1 MATNQPVE
9 LGIRGV
15 EDAVEI
21 GRGGFAVV
29 YRAFQPAFERFVAVK
44 VLDISAVDA
53 AAQGSFQRECR
64 AIGKLSGRP
73 NILTVH
79 EAGLTE
85 TGRPYLVMALAKES
99 LEDSL
104 DRRGSIP
111 VPEVV
116 EIGLKVGGALE
127 FAHRAGILHRD
138 VKPANILISEDG
150 EPQLADFGIA
160 RVASATLLS
169 GSGLAFTPTHA
180 PPEAVEGKPPT
191 AAADVYSL
199 ASTLFNLIAGHAA
212 FVEDPDDSLFVVLAR
227 VGTAPVPDLRP
238 RGVPDPLCRV
248 IENGMA
254 KDPGERPPSAAAF
267 TAALEAARQPAGVGA
282 GLGAGDDSPPTSQS
296 AGAATTV
303 AADVPSNLPGDVTS
317 LVGRQTEIEQVHR
330 DLDAARVVTLT
341 GPGGSGKTRL
351 AIAAAREL
359 RDQFPHGVWFVDLST
374 VEDVAL
380 VEPAIGAVVD
390 VRESPERTVA
400 ETLRDHLRDRKMLL
414 LLDNLEQL
422 LPAVADLVAGLV
434 RSAPH
439 VRVLVTSRELLRIAG
454 ERSHPVPPLDLDEG
468 VALFVDR
475 ARAHRA
481 DLALTEESLAA
492 VRAIAERLDGLP
504 LALELAAARVRMLT
518 PRMILERLGR
528 SLDLGGGARDL
539 PERQRT
545 LRGAVAWSY
554 ELLPEPERR
563 LFARLGVF
571 AGGWTFDSALVVA
584 DPDSDLGIDLMEGI
598 ESLADKSLVRIE
610 PPVDGGPAAEDGPR
624 FGMHPLLR
632 EFALE
637 RLDESGERPTVEER
651 LAAECASI
659 AERTGELI
667 LQASGE
673 AAMAVLDRE
682 ERNVHAALDWSLAHD
697 DPRYGLRII
706 GASWRWFQGRGRLRE
721 ARGTLT
727 RLLERPSPVDSRVR
741 IAALAAAGGL
751 AYWMRDFVAAQAAY
765 EERLALAEETGDPIH
780 SADAHYDLGFI
791 GMVSQDDAMLRAH
804 EERALELYTAAGHED
819 GAILAR
825 EALVLSLF
833 LGGEYTRARE
843 LETLNL
849 DLFRRAGSP
858 MQIAS
863 ASTLLSAIEWRGGD
877 VEQGWERLIGA
888 LSLFHSLE
896 HPPGLVRVLGLA
908 SIMLLAG
915 GPSEVGARAA
925 GATYRLVRERGLM
938 LGPVHVLHLPEPSTL
953 AEAQFGLE
961 RAAEL
966 MAEGEAMTPDDVVA
980 AIAGSPAPRAPA
992 P

>member
-1 MATNQPVE
+1 MSASTKHFSLAHSPLSPACAARAPWPTRLAGTLQRV
-9 LGIRGV
+9 
-15 EDAVEI
+15 
-21 GRGGFAVV
+21 
-29 YRAFQPAFERFVAVK
+29 RAF
-44 VLDISAVDA
+44 
-53 AAQGSFQRECR
+53 
-64 AIGKLSGRP
+64 LSYRRSDSEGYAGR
-73 NILTVH
+73 L
-79 EAGLTE
+79 
-85 TGRPYLVMALAKES
+85 RDALANRLGS
-99 LEDSL
+99 DRVFMDVDTLQPGEDFQQTIAQAIRMSDVLLAIIGPTWLHATDEGGHRRL
-104 DRRGSIP
+104 DDPEDLVRREIELALIHGTTVIP
-111 VPEVV
+111 VLVQ
-116 EIGLKVGGALE
+116 GATMP
-127 FAHRAGILHRD
+127 AARAL
-138 VKPANILISEDG
+138 P
-150 EPQLADFGIA
+150 PGIA
-160 RVASATLLS
+160 SLAEKNALVIGNTDWAYKVEYLLS
-169 GSGLAFTPTHA
+169 LL
-180 PPEAVEGKPPT
+180 ERKPLGGGPAT
-191 AAADVYSL
+191 E
-199 ASTLFNLIAGHAA
+199 ST
-212 FVEDPDDSLFVVLAR
+212 
-227 VGTAPVPDLRP
+227 
-238 RGVPDPLCRV
+238 
-248 IENGMA
+248 
-254 KDPGERPPSAAAF
+254 
-267 TAALEAARQPAGVGA
+267 
-282 GLGAGDDSPPTSQS
+282 
-296 AGAATTV
+296 
-303 AADVPSNLPGDVTS
+303 NLPGDVNS

-359 RDQFPHGVWFVDLST
+359 PERFPHGVWFVDLAT
-374 VEDVAL
+374 VGDVAL
-380 VEPAIGAVVD
+380 VEPAIAAVLH

-400 ETLRDHLRDRKMLL
+400 EALRDHLRDRRTLL
-414 LLDNLEQL
+414 VLDNLEQL
-422 LPAVADLVAGLV
+422 LPAAADLVAGLV

-439 VRVLVTSRELLRIAG
+439 VRVLVTSRELLRITG
-454 ERSHPVPPLDLDEG
+454 ERSHPVPPLDLEEG

-475 ARAHRA
+475 AGAHRA
-481 DLALTEESLAA
+481 DLALTEDTLAA
-492 VRAIAERLDGLP
+492 VRAIAERLGGLP

-571 AGGWTFDSALVVA
+571 ASGWTSDSALAVA
-584 DPDSDLGIDLMEGI
+584 DPDAGLGIDLMEGI

-610 PPVDGGPAAEDGPR
+610 PPADEGPAAEAGPR

-659 AERTGELI
+659 AERAGELM
-667 LQASGE
+667 LHAGGE
-673 AAMAVLDRE
+673 AAMAMLDRE
-682 ERNVHAALDWSLAHD
+682 ERNLHAALDWSLAHD

-727 RLLERPSPVDSRVR
+727 RLLEHPSPTDPRLR

-751 AYWMRDFVAAQAAY
+751 AYWMRDFVAARAAY
-765 EERLALAEETGDPIH
+765 EERLALADETGDPIL

-791 GMVSQDDAMLRAH
+791 GMVSQDDAMLRSH
-804 EERALELYTAAGHED
+804 EERALELYTAAGRED
-819 GAILAR
+819 GAVLTR

-833 LGGEYTRARE
+833 LGGEYGRARE

-849 DLFRRAGSP
+849 DVFRRTGAP

-877 VEQGWERLIGA
+877 VEQGWERLMEA
-888 LSLFHSLE
+888 LSLFQSLE

-908 SIMLLAG
+908 SIMLLSG
-915 GPSEVGARAA
+915 GPSEVGARVA

-953 AEAQFGLE
+953 AEAQFGLD

-966 MAEGEAMTPDDVVA
+966 MAEGETMKTDDLVA
-980 AIAGSPAPRAPA
+980 ALAGSPAPARPILDQVSAQSS
-992 P
+992 